1 MRQEVR
7 VIVELV
13 YDCDAR
19 LSRDEL
25 HHQVIDDIN
34 RLSDPDSESR
44 VEMVGGTVMSMREE
58 AEIYSGGAL

>member
-19 LSRDEL
+19 LSRGEL
-25 HHQVIDDIN
+25 YHQVTDDIN

-44 VEMVGGTVMSMREE
+44 VEMVSGIVMSMREE
-58 AEIYSGGAL
+58 AEIYSGGAA